1 MISYANIVKWN
12 CRLTCLWSKISTFQA
27 GFGAIQK
34 YCHAHAYFFVQY
46 HMWKFSNGVLYDI
59 LPQGASDLPEVK
71 VKPSKK
77 GYFY

>member
-1 MISYANIVKWN
+1 MKPPFDLFMKQNQYFSSW
-12 CRLTCLWSKISTFQA
+12 L
-27 GFGAIQK
+27 GAIQK